1 MVILAVGLLESVLV
15 LMLSVAFFLTSG
27 DSQYVN
33 PETTLDFLR
42 Q

>member
-1 MVILAVGLLESVLV
+1 MIIFAVGLLEIVLV
-15 LMLSVAFFLTSG
+15 LMLSVAFLLTSG